1 MPYRRGGALVDLRI
15 LLLGAVELQAGELR
29 DRLGTPKERTTLAA
43 LAWDAGRTVSLDT
56 LVHRVWDEHPPAKP
70 REALYVHI
78 HRIRKAL
85 AALAGARPP
94 TVISRTH
101 TYTLDIDPDA
111 VDLRRY
117 LALVEQGRGLSDIGS
132 RGDASKA
139 LQSAARLWSGE
150 PLAGLPGTWAAH
162 VRRLVGEQHLASTLL
177 QADIALR
184 SGRFAEA
191 VAGLRPLSEQH
202 RTNESFAGQLALA
215 LHGCGRTDEANRLLQ
230 HLRHRLRRES
240 GCDPGEET
248 THIHRGILA
257 GRPVAELLPPATAVV
272 ARSPVSECPDT
283 LPPEVAWVGRES
295 ELKALTG
302 ALRGEANAGEANA
315 GEAKAGEAKAGAS
328 RVTAAVITGMPG
340 SGKTALASH
349 TARLM
354 RDDFPDGTLFV
365 ALRGQTPHEPRTSPS
380 EALRE
385 ILSIVEERA
394 EIPWDF
400 NGLVA
405 MWRTTARKRRLV
417 VVLDDAASI
426 EQVSPLLPGNSSS
439 AVIITSRHRLAGLPG
454 VRHVALDVLPP
465 GESVAFLRNALGE
478 ERAPDAVEAATVARL
493 CGYLPLALDIT
504 VSRLLSRPS
513 WRLSDLVERFAGA
526 GRRLREIRAPHRELV
541 RSLEVSYQALT
552 PGQQRVFRSLGLH
565 IASEFGPHATAAL
578 TGLCLEEAEKV
589 LEELL
594 ACHLISEPSPHRYRL
609 HDLLREYAST
619 LAQGDAAAE
628 REQSLDNVLA
638 YYLHA
643 ADHADRHAY
652 PHRQRIDLPGPA
664 PELTWYGDDAQ
675 RWFITE
681 GPALLAALEYT
692 SAHKSPRELALLTHT
707 LAGFLIGEGYLSTAA
722 PLLETA
728 VEHWRDSGDEN
739 AYGRALVDQSIVCTG
754 AGNYDRAMLCA
765 RQALESARNTEDEE
779 LAAEALHQ
787 LSISC
792 WHTARLAEAF
802 DHQHRALQIRL
813 TGTSALHQGRSFNA
827 AGMIALALERNGDAL
842 TYFVEGLARFR
853 GVGDRRGQFIA
864 LNNVAELHKDDG
876 DLDRAVDFYRQSI
889 ELAEE
894 FAGKGQ
900 YAILQMNLADTLRA
914 RGETSEALELY
925 ETALPKL
932 RGAGDRRSEAI
943 ALTGMGRTLHDVG
956 RSEEAIP
963 RHTAAL
969 SIARTIRAALEECRS
984 LIALGEAEAA
994 TGRLSQAAT
1003 HLEAALALSR
1013 EIGSRPDEARAKAAL
1028 GRTRLGTDQLSGEA

>member
-1 MPYRRGGALVDLRI
+1 MDLRI
-15 LLLGAVELQAGELR
+15 LLLGAVELQAGESH

-85 AALAGARPP
+85 AALAALAGSRAP

-117 LALVEQGRGLSDIGS
+117 LALVEQGRGLSDSGS
-132 RGDASKA
+132 HGDASTA

-150 PLAGLPGTWAAH
+150 PLAGLPGAWAAH

-202 RTNESFAGQLALA
+202 RTDESFTGQLALA
-215 LHGCGRTDEANRLLQ
+215 LHGCGRTNEANRLLQ
-230 HLRHRLRRES
+230 RLRHHLRRES
-240 GCDPGEET
+240 GSDPGEET
-248 THIHRGILA
+248 AHIHRGILA

-272 ARSPVSECPDT
+272 SRGTVSESPDT

-295 ELKALTG
+295 ELDVLMG
-302 ALRGEANAGEANA
+302 ALSGETTAGGRRGGGE
-315 GEAKAGEAKAGAS
+315 GGGS

-354 RDDFPDGTLFV
+354 REDFPDGTLFV
-365 ALRGQTPHEPRTSPS
+365 DLRGQAPHQPRKSPS

-385 ILSIVEERA
+385 ILSIVEDRA
-394 EIPWDF
+394 DIPGDF

-426 EQVSPLLPGNSSS
+426 EQVSPLLPGDSSS

-454 VRHVALDVLPP
+454 VRHIALDVLPP
-465 GESVAFLRNALGE
+465 GDSVTFLRNALGK
-478 ERAPDAVEAATVARL
+478 ERAPDAVDAATVARL
-493 CGYLPLALDIT
+493 CGHLPLALDIT

-513 WRLSDLVERFAGA
+513 WQLSDLVERFARA
-526 GRRLREIRAPHRELV
+526 GRRLPEIRAPHRELV
-541 RSLEVSYQALT
+541 QSLEVSYQALT
-552 PGQQRVFRSLGLH
+552 PEQQRVFRSLGLH
-565 IASEFGPHATAAL
+565 IASEFGSHATAAL
-578 TGLCLEEAEKV
+578 TGLSLDEAEKV

-619 LAQGDAAAE
+619 LARSDAAEA
-628 REQSLDNVLA
+628 REQSLENVLA

-643 ADHADRHAY
+643 ADQADRHAY
-652 PHRQRIDLPGPA
+652 PHRQRIDLPGRA
-664 PELTWYGDDAQ
+664 PELTWYGDDPQ
-675 RWFITE
+675 QWFTTE

-692 SAHKSPRELALLTHT
+692 RAHRSPRDLALLTHT
-707 LAGFLIGEGYLSTAA
+707 LAGFLGGEGYLSTAA

-728 VEHWRDSGDEN
+728 AEHWRDSGDES
-739 AYGRALVDQSIVCTG
+739 AYGRALVDQSIVCAS

-765 RQALESARNTEDEE
+765 RQALESAQNTEDEE
-779 LAAEALHQ
+779 LTAEALHQ

-827 AGMIALALERNGDAL
+827 LGMISLALERNRDAL

-864 LNNVAELHKDDG
+864 LNNIAELHKESG
-876 DLDRAVDFYRQSI
+876 DLDSAEDFFRQSI
-889 ELAEE
+889 SLARELGSRGHSAT
-894 FAGKGQ
+894 
-900 YAILQMNLADTLRA
+900 LHMNLADTLRQ
-914 RGETSEALELY
+914 RGELNEALELY
-925 ETALPKL
+925 EKALPAL
-932 RGAGDRRSEAI
+932 RSAGDRRSEAI
-943 ALTGMGRTLHDVG
+943 ALTGMGQALHAAG
-956 RSEEAIP
+956 RSEQAIS

-969 SIARTIRAALEECRS
+969 SIARDIRAALEECRA
-984 LIALGEAEAA
+984 LAALGEAEAA
-994 TGRLSQAAT
+994 TGRLSQAET
-1003 HLEAALALSR
+1003 HLEAGLALSR
-1013 EIGSRPDEARAKAAL
+1013 KIGSRPDEVRAKAAL
-1028 GRTRLGTDQLSGEA
+1028 GRTRQGTARPGSDA